1 MKKRKARRYQE
12 GGDIPDIDREPLR
25 DSQGNIVRSGID
37 TFTERFN
44 INRGI
49 SPSDKGEPVMSGS
62 TRDRGYGEAVA
73 LGRRM
78 REERDAAAMDEAMLR
93 KPSQQKTTVTPVKL
107 PTVTSTSVA
116 TDVEEPGTAGFSRTP
131 LKSAA
136 KPPVKAAAP
145 VRPTSGGGRGTMSG
159 ATSAQIEEGRKKF
172 AEDQGRRNLERLQR
186 EDKPL
191 ERVNP
196 EAMLLGGPGLRA
208 AKGLASLAAR
218 PAQAVRRGERTLA
231 PEASPAGLLGRSKG
245 AGENLSKDMGPVE
258 FAAGKRRMLQNQRG
272 EGVITP
278 PAAPFAERNKR
289 MLMQN
294 QRGEGVITPPAPVR
308 PPRGGGKDPGARRP
322 TRDELDEMRM
332 GSDYMRKGGR
342 VKAYKSG
349 GSVGSA
355 SKRADGIAMRGKT
368 RGKYI

>member
-1 MKKRKARRYQE
+1 MKKRKVRRYQE
-12 GGDIPDIDREPLR
+12 GGAMPDIDREPLR
-25 DSQGNIVRSGID
+25 DSSGEIVRDSSGEAI
-37 TFTERFN
+37 
-44 INRGI
+44 
-49 SPSDKGEPVMSGS
+49 MSGS
-62 TRDRGYGEAVA
+62 TRQRQSGPVGYLDDDVKIPPNQ
-73 LGRRM
+73 
-78 REERDAAAMDEAMLR
+78 
-93 KPSQQKTTVTPVKL
+93 KPPRPAPVPSTVTPVRSEYDVQSGLDYAPSMGGRK
-107 PTVTSTSVA
+107 PVA
-116 TDVEEPGTAGFSRTP
+116 SG
-131 LKSAA
+131 
-136 KPPVKAAAP
+136 KPPVKPAAP
-145 VRPTSGGGRGTMSG
+145 VAPARPVSGGGRGTMAG
-159 ATSAQIEEGRKKF
+159 PTAEQIEEGRRKF

-196 EAMLLGGPGLRA
+196 EANLMGGPALRGVKALGAALAGRMA
-208 AKGLASLAAR
+208 AKEAPAA
-218 PAQAVRRGERTLA
+218 
-231 PEASPAGLLGRSKG
+231 AGLLGRSKNVS
-245 AGENLSKDMGPVE
+245 ENLTKDMGPVQY
-258 FAAGKRRMLQNQRG
+258 AGKRSMLQNQRG

-289 MLMQN
+289 MLLQN

-368 RGKYI
+368 RGKHI

>member
-1 MKKRKARRYQE
+1 MKKRKVKRFEE
-12 GGDIPDIDREPLR
+12 GGAMPDIDREPLR
-25 DSQGNIVRSGID
+25 DSSGEIVRDSSGEAI
-37 TFTERFN
+37 
-44 INRGI
+44 
-49 SPSDKGEPVMSGS
+49 MSGS
-62 TRDRGYGEAVA
+62 TRERQSGPKGYLDDDIKGPAGIPV
-73 LGRRM
+73 GQ
-78 REERDAAAMDEAMLR
+78 R
-93 KPSQQKTTVTPVKL
+93 KPPPGLVSPYNPSDKDL
-107 PTVTSTSVA
+107 A
-116 TDVEEPGTAGFSRTP
+116 EPGTAGFSRTLLKTP
-131 LKSAA
+131 TKSAPS
-136 KPPVKAAAP
+136 KPPVKPA
-145 VRPTSGGGRGTMSG
+145 SGGGRGAMAGPT
-159 ATSAQIEEGRKKF
+159 AAQIEEGRKKF
-172 AEDQGRRNLERLQR
+172 AEDQGRRNLERLQK

-196 EAMLLGGPGLRA
+196 EANLIGGPALRGVKALA
-208 AKGLASLAAR
+208 AGLAGKMAAR
-218 PAQAVRRGERTLA
+218 EAPAA
-231 PEASPAGLLGRSKG
+231 AGLLSRSKNV
-245 AGENLSKDMGPVE
+245 GENLTKDMGPVQY
-258 FAAGKRRMLQNQRG
+258 AGKRSMLQNQRG

-342 VKAYKSG
+342 VKAYKAG

-355 SKRADGIAMRGKT
+355 SRRADGIAVRGKT

>member
-1 MKKRKARRYQE
+1 MKRKVRKF
-12 GGDIPDIDREPLR
+12 
-25 DSQGNIVRSGID
+25 SQG
-37 TFTERFN
+37 
-44 INRGI
+44 
-49 SPSDKGEPVMSGS
+49 
-62 TRDRGYGEAVA
+62 GYGDSFSEDF
-73 LGRRM
+73 GM
-78 REERDAAAMDEAMLR
+78 GTREEMIERNIEENERRRQAEQL
-93 KPSQQKTTVTPVKL
+93 KPSTTL
-107 PTVTSTSVA
+107 A
-116 TDVEEPGTAGFSRTP
+116 EFEEPGTAGFSR
-131 LKSAA
+131 A
-136 KPPVKAAAP
+136 PVKPP
-145 VRPTSGGGRGTMSG
+145 VRPTVKPPVATPTAPPVRPVSSGRGTMSG
-159 ATSAQIEEGRKKF
+159 PTAAQLEEGRKKF

-196 EAMLLGGPGLRA
+196 EANLMGGPALRGVKALGA
-208 AKGLASLAAR
+208 ALAGKMAAR
-218 PAQAVRRGERTLA
+218 EAPAA
-231 PEASPAGLLGRSKG
+231 AGMLGRSKSVG
-245 AGENLSKDMGPVE
+245 DNLSKDMGPVE
-258 FAAGKRRMLQNQRG
+258 FAAGKRSMLQNQRG

-308 PPRGGGKDPGARRP
+308 PPRGGGRDPEARRP
-322 TRDELDEMRM
+322 TQDELDQMRM

-349 GSVGSA
+349 GSVSSA

>member
-1 MKKRKARRYQE
+1 MKKRKVKRYE
-12 GGDIPDIDREPLR
+12 IGGDVEDNYARNENREGRMSTL
-25 DSQGNIVRSGID
+25 D
-37 TFTERFN
+37 
-44 INRGI
+44 
-49 SPSDKGEPVMSGS
+49 PSDVE
-62 TRDRGYGEAVA
+62 DAIRGRQMTGTLGKVEYPNRLREAA
-73 LGRRM
+73 
-78 REERDAAAMDEAMLR
+78 EAA
-93 KPSQQKTTVTPVKL
+93 
-107 PTVTSTSVA
+107 
-116 TDVEEPGTAGFSRTP
+116 GTAGEDTGVGLLSGATRPVKPTVRP
-131 LKSAA
+131 SVRPAV
-136 KPPVKAAAP
+136 KPPVAPP
-145 VRPTSGGGRGTMSG
+145 VRPVSGGGRGTMAG
-159 ATSAQIEEGRKKF
+159 PTAEQIEEGRKKF

-196 EAMLLGGPGLRA
+196 EANLMGGPALRG
-208 AKGLASLAAR
+208 AKALATGLAGKMAAR
-218 PAQAVRRGERTLA
+218 GPVSGFR
-231 PEASPAGLLGRSKG
+231 EAPAGLLGRSKNVS
-245 AGENLSKDMGPVE
+245 ENLTKDMGPVQY
-258 FAAGKRRMLQNQRG
+258 AGKRSMLQNQRG

>member
-1 MKKRKARRYQE
+1 MKKRKVRRYQE
-12 GGDIPDIDREPLR
+12 GGAMPDIDREPLR
-25 DSQGNIVRSGID
+25 DSSGEIVRDSSGEAI
-37 TFTERFN
+37 
-44 INRGI
+44 
-49 SPSDKGEPVMSGS
+49 MSGS
-62 TRDRGYGEAVA
+62 TRQRQSGPVGYLDDDIKIPPNE
-73 LGRRM
+73 
-78 REERDAAAMDEAMLR
+78 
-93 KPSQQKTTVTPVKL
+93 KPPRPAPVPSTVTPVRSEYDVQSGLDYAPSMGGRK
-107 PTVTSTSVA
+107 PVA
-116 TDVEEPGTAGFSRTP
+116 SGR
-131 LKSAA
+131 
-136 KPPVKAAAP
+136 PPVKPSAP
-145 VRPTSGGGRGTMSG
+145 VVPTKPVSGGGRGTMAG
-159 ATSAQIEEGRKKF
+159 PTAAQIEEGRKKF
-172 AEDQGRRNLERLQR
+172 AEDQGRRNLERLQK

-196 EAMLLGGPGLRA
+196 EANLMGGPALRGAKAMATGLREA
-208 AKGLASLAAR
+208 ADFVKQRMARSAAPSAVKQLGQSGR
-218 PAQAVRRGERTLA
+218 QA
-231 PEASPAGLLGRSKG
+231 
-245 AGENLSKDMGPVE
+245 ENLTKDMGPVE
-258 FAAGKRRMLQNQRG
+258 FAAGKRSMLQNQRG

>member
-1 MKKRKARRYQE
+1 MKKRKVKRYE
-12 GGDIPDIDREPLR
+12 IGGDVEDNYARNENREGRMSTL
-25 DSQGNIVRSGID
+25 D
-37 TFTERFN
+37 
-44 INRGI
+44 
-49 SPSDKGEPVMSGS
+49 PSDVE
-62 TRDRGYGEAVA
+62 DAIRGRQMTGTLGKVEYPNRLREAA
-73 LGRRM
+73 
-78 REERDAAAMDEAMLR
+78 EAA
-93 KPSQQKTTVTPVKL
+93 
-107 PTVTSTSVA
+107 
-116 TDVEEPGTAGFSRTP
+116 GTAGEDTGVGLLSGATRPVKPTVRP
-131 LKSAA
+131 SVRPAV
-136 KPPVKAAAP
+136 KPPVAPP
-145 VRPTSGGGRGTMSG
+145 VRPVSGGARGTMAG
-159 ATSAQIEEGRKKF
+159 PTAEQIEEGRKKF

-196 EAMLLGGPGLRA
+196 EANLMGGPALRGVKALGAALAGRMA
-208 AKGLASLAAR
+208 AKEAPAA
-218 PAQAVRRGERTLA
+218 
-231 PEASPAGLLGRSKG
+231 AGLLGRSKNVS
-245 AGENLSKDMGPVE
+245 ENLTKDMGPVQY
-258 FAAGKRRMLQNQRG
+258 AGKRSMLQNQRG

>member
-1 MKKRKARRYQE
+1 MKKRKVKRYE
-12 GGDIPDIDREPLR
+12 IGGDVEDNYARNENREGRMSTL
-25 DSQGNIVRSGID
+25 D
-37 TFTERFN
+37 
-44 INRGI
+44 
-49 SPSDKGEPVMSGS
+49 PSDVEDAIRGRQMTGTLGKVEYPNRLREAAEAAGTTGEDTGVGLLSGV
-62 TRDRGYGEAVA
+62 TR
-73 LGRRM
+73 
-78 REERDAAAMDEAMLR
+78 
-93 KPSQQKTTVTPVKL
+93 PVK
-107 PTVTSTSVA
+107 PAVRPSVRPA
-116 TDVEEPGTAGFSRTP
+116 V
-131 LKSAA
+131 
-136 KPPVKAAAP
+136 KPPVAP
-145 VRPTSGGGRGTMSG
+145 PVQPVSGGGRGTMAG
-159 ATSAQIEEGRKKF
+159 PTAAQIEEGRKKF

-196 EAMLLGGPGLRA
+196 EANLMGGPALRGAKAMATGLREA
-208 AKGLASLAAR
+208 ADFVKQRMARSAAPSAVKQLGQSGR
-218 PAQAVRRGERTLA
+218 QA
-231 PEASPAGLLGRSKG
+231 
-245 AGENLSKDMGPVE
+245 ENLTKDMGPVE
-258 FAAGKRRMLQNQRG
+258 FAAGKRSMLQNQRG

-332 GSDYMRKGGR
+332 GSDYMRKGGK

>member
-1 MKKRKARRYQE
+1 MKKRKVKRYE
-12 GGDIPDIDREPLR
+12 IGGDVEDNYARNENREGRMSTL
-25 DSQGNIVRSGID
+25 D
-37 TFTERFN
+37 
-44 INRGI
+44 
-49 SPSDKGEPVMSGS
+49 PSDVEDAIRGRQMTGTLGKVEYPNRLREAAEAAGTTGEDTGVGLLSGV
-62 TRDRGYGEAVA
+62 TR
-73 LGRRM
+73 
-78 REERDAAAMDEAMLR
+78 
-93 KPSQQKTTVTPVKL
+93 PVK
-107 PTVTSTSVA
+107 PAVRPSVRPA
-116 TDVEEPGTAGFSRTP
+116 V
-131 LKSAA
+131 
-136 KPPVKAAAP
+136 KPPVAP
-145 VRPTSGGGRGTMSG
+145 PVQPVSGGGRGTMAG
-159 ATSAQIEEGRKKF
+159 PTAAQIEEGRKKF
-172 AEDQGRRNLERLQR
+172 AEDQGRRNLERLQK

-196 EAMLLGGPGLRA
+196 EANLMGGPALRG
-208 AKGLASLAAR
+208 AKALATGLAGKMAAR
-218 PAQAVRRGERTLA
+218 GPVSGFR
-231 PEASPAGLLGRSKG
+231 EAPAGLLGRSKNVS
-245 AGENLSKDMGPVE
+245 ENLTKDMGPVQY
-258 FAAGKRRMLQNQRG
+258 AGKRSMLQNQRG

-289 MLMQN
+289 MLLQN

-332 GSDYMRKGGR
+332 GSDYMRKGGK

>member
-1 MKKRKARRYQE
+1 MKKRKVKRYE
-12 GGDIPDIDREPLR
+12 IGGDVEDNYARNENREGRMSTL
-25 DSQGNIVRSGID
+25 D
-37 TFTERFN
+37 
-44 INRGI
+44 
-49 SPSDKGEPVMSGS
+49 PSDVE
-62 TRDRGYGEAVA
+62 DAIRGRQMTGTLGKVEYPNRLREAA
-73 LGRRM
+73 
-78 REERDAAAMDEAMLR
+78 EAA
-93 KPSQQKTTVTPVKL
+93 
-107 PTVTSTSVA
+107 
-116 TDVEEPGTAGFSRTP
+116 GTAGEDTGVGLLSGATRPVKPTVRP
-131 LKSAA
+131 SVRPAV
-136 KPPVKAAAP
+136 KPPVAPP
-145 VRPTSGGGRGTMSG
+145 VRPVSGGGRGTMAG
-159 ATSAQIEEGRKKF
+159 PTAEQIEEGRKKF

-196 EAMLLGGPGLRA
+196 EANLMGGPALRGVKALGAALAGRMA
-208 AKGLASLAAR
+208 AKEAPAA
-218 PAQAVRRGERTLA
+218 
-231 PEASPAGLLGRSKG
+231 AGLLGRSKNVS
-245 AGENLSKDMGPVE
+245 ENLTKDMGPVQY
-258 FAAGKRRMLQNQRG
+258 AGKRSMLQNQRG

-289 MLMQN
+289 MLLQN

-308 PPRGGGKDPGARRP
+308 PPRGGGKDPAARRP

>member
-1 MKKRKARRYQE
+1 MKKRKVKRYE
-12 GGDIPDIDREPLR
+12 IGGDVEDNYARNENREGRMSTL
-25 DSQGNIVRSGID
+25 D
-37 TFTERFN
+37 
-44 INRGI
+44 
-49 SPSDKGEPVMSGS
+49 PSDVE
-62 TRDRGYGEAVA
+62 DAIRGRQMTGTLGKVEYPSRLREAA
-73 LGRRM
+73 
-78 REERDAAAMDEAMLR
+78 EAA
-93 KPSQQKTTVTPVKL
+93 
-107 PTVTSTSVA
+107 
-116 TDVEEPGTAGFSRTP
+116 GTAGEDTGVGLLSGVTRP
-131 LKSAA
+131 VKPAG
-136 KPPVKAAAP
+136 KPPVRPAVKPPVAPPTAPP
-145 VRPTSGGGRGTMSG
+145 VRPVSSGRGTMAG
-159 ATSAQIEEGRKKF
+159 PTAAQLEEGRKKF
-172 AEDQGRRNLERLQR
+172 AEDQGRRNLERLQK

-196 EAMLLGGPGLRA
+196 EANLMGGPALRGAKAMATGLREA
-208 AKGLASLAAR
+208 ADFVKQRMARSAAPSAVKQLGQSGR
-218 PAQAVRRGERTLA
+218 QA
-231 PEASPAGLLGRSKG
+231 
-245 AGENLSKDMGPVE
+245 ENLTKDMGPVE
-258 FAAGKRRMLQNQRG
+258 FAAGKRQMLQNQRG

-308 PPRGGGKDPGARRP
+308 PPRGGGRDPEARRP

>member
-1 MKKRKARRYQE
+1 MKKRKVKRYE
-12 GGDIPDIDREPLR
+12 IGGDVEDNYARNENREGRMSTL
-25 DSQGNIVRSGID
+25 D
-37 TFTERFN
+37 
-44 INRGI
+44 
-49 SPSDKGEPVMSGS
+49 PSDVE
-62 TRDRGYGEAVA
+62 DAIRGRQMTGTLGKVEYPNRLREAA
-73 LGRRM
+73 
-78 REERDAAAMDEAMLR
+78 EAA
-93 KPSQQKTTVTPVKL
+93 
-107 PTVTSTSVA
+107 
-116 TDVEEPGTAGFSRTP
+116 GTAGEDTGVGLLSGATRPVKPTVRP
-131 LKSAA
+131 SVRPAV
-136 KPPVKAAAP
+136 KPPVAPP
-145 VRPTSGGGRGTMSG
+145 VRPVSGGGRGTMAG
-159 ATSAQIEEGRKKF
+159 PTAEQIEEGRKKF

-196 EAMLLGGPGLRA
+196 EANLMGGPALRGVKALGAALAGRMA
-208 AKGLASLAAR
+208 AKEAPAA
-218 PAQAVRRGERTLA
+218 
-231 PEASPAGLLGRSKG
+231 AGLLGRSKNVS
-245 AGENLSKDMGPVE
+245 ENLTKDMGPVQY
-258 FAAGKRRMLQNQRG
+258 AGKRSML
-272 EGVITP
+272 
-278 PAAPFAERNKR
+278 
-289 MLMQN
+289 QN

>member
-1 MKKRKARRYQE
+1 MKKRKVKRYE
-12 GGDIPDIDREPLR
+12 IGGDVEDNYARNENREGRMSTL
-25 DSQGNIVRSGID
+25 D
-37 TFTERFN
+37 
-44 INRGI
+44 
-49 SPSDKGEPVMSGS
+49 PSDVE
-62 TRDRGYGEAVA
+62 DAIRGRQMTGTLGKVEYPNRLREAA
-73 LGRRM
+73 
-78 REERDAAAMDEAMLR
+78 EAA
-93 KPSQQKTTVTPVKL
+93 
-107 PTVTSTSVA
+107 
-116 TDVEEPGTAGFSRTP
+116 GTAGEDTGVGLLSGATRP
-131 LKSAA
+131 VKPAVRPSVRPAV
-136 KPPVKAAAP
+136 KPPVAP
-145 VRPTSGGGRGTMSG
+145 PVQPVSGGGRGTMAG
-159 ATSAQIEEGRKKF
+159 PTAEQIEEGRRKF

-196 EAMLLGGPGLRA
+196 EANLMGGPALRGVKALGAALAGRMA
-208 AKGLASLAAR
+208 AKEAPAA
-218 PAQAVRRGERTLA
+218 
-231 PEASPAGLLGRSKG
+231 AGLLGRSKNVS
-245 AGENLSKDMGPVE
+245 ENLTKDMGPVQY
-258 FAAGKRRMLQNQRG
+258 AGKRSMLQNQRG

-289 MLMQN
+289 MLLQN

-349 GSVGSA
+349 GSVSSV

>member
-62 TRDRGYGEAVA
+62 TRDRGYEEAVA

-131 LKSAA
+131 LKGTA
-136 KPPVKAAAP
+136 KTPVKPTAP
-145 VRPTSGGGRGTMSG
+145 VRPTSGGGRGMMSG

-231 PEASPAGLLGRSKG
+231 PEA
-245 AGENLSKDMGPVE
+245 
-258 FAAGKRRMLQNQRG
+258 
-272 EGVITP
+272 
-278 PAAPFAERNKR
+278 
-289 MLMQN
+289 
-294 QRGEGVITPPAPVR
+294 PPAPVR

>member
-1 MKKRKARRYQE
+1 MKKRKVKRYE
-12 GGDIPDIDREPLR
+12 IGGDVEDNYARNENREGRESTL
-25 DSQGNIVRSGID
+25 D
-37 TFTERFN
+37 
-44 INRGI
+44 
-49 SPSDKGEPVMSGS
+49 PSDIE
-62 TRDRGYGEAVA
+62 DAIRGRQMTGTLGKVEYPNRLREAA
-73 LGRRM
+73 
-78 REERDAAAMDEAMLR
+78 EAA
-93 KPSQQKTTVTPVKL
+93 
-107 PTVTSTSVA
+107 
-116 TDVEEPGTAGFSRTP
+116 GTAGEDTGVGLLSGATRP
-131 LKSAA
+131 VKPAVRPSVRPAV
-136 KPPVKAAAP
+136 KPPVTPP
-145 VRPTSGGGRGTMSG
+145 VRPVSGGGRGTMAG
-159 ATSAQIEEGRKKF
+159 PTAEQIEEGRKKF

-196 EAMLLGGPGLRA
+196 EANLIGGPALRGMKA
-208 AKGLASLAAR
+208 LATGLAGKMAAR
-218 PAQAVRRGERTLA
+218 GPASGFR
-231 PEASPAGLLGRSKG
+231 EAPAGLLERSRNVS
-245 AGENLSKDMGPVE
+245 ENLTKDMGPVQY
-258 FAAGKRRMLQNQRG
+258 AGKRSMLQNQRG

-308 PPRGGGKDPGARRP
+308 PPRGGGKDPGARKP

-349 GSVGSA
+349 GSVSSA

>member
-1 MKKRKARRYQE
+1 MKKRKVRRYQE
-12 GGDIPDIDREPLR
+12 GGAMPDIDREPLR
-25 DSQGNIVRSGID
+25 DSSGEIVRDSSGEAI
-37 TFTERFN
+37 
-44 INRGI
+44 
-49 SPSDKGEPVMSGS
+49 MSGS
-62 TRDRGYGEAVA
+62 TRQRQSGPVGY
-73 LGRRM
+73 L
-78 REERDAAAMDEAMLR
+78 DDDIKIPPNQ
-93 KPSQQKTTVTPVKL
+93 KPPRPAPVPSTVTPVRSEYDVQSGLDYAPSMGGRK
-107 PTVTSTSVA
+107 PVA
-116 TDVEEPGTAGFSRTP
+116 SG
-131 LKSAA
+131 
-136 KPPVKAAAP
+136 KPPVKPAAP
-145 VRPTSGGGRGTMSG
+145 VAPARPVSGGGRGTMAG
-159 ATSAQIEEGRKKF
+159 PTAEQIEEGRRKF

-196 EAMLLGGPGLRA
+196 EANLMGGPALRGVKALGAALAGRMA
-208 AKGLASLAAR
+208 AKEAPAA
-218 PAQAVRRGERTLA
+218 
-231 PEASPAGLLGRSKG
+231 AGLLGRSKNVS
-245 AGENLSKDMGPVE
+245 ENLTKDMGPVQY
-258 FAAGKRRMLQNQRG
+258 AGKRSMLQNQRG

>member
-1 MKKRKARRYQE
+1 MKKRKVRRYQE
-12 GGDIPDIDREPLR
+12 GGAMPDIDREPLR
-25 DSQGNIVRSGID
+25 DSSGEIVRDSSGEAI
-37 TFTERFN
+37 
-44 INRGI
+44 
-49 SPSDKGEPVMSGS
+49 MSGS
-62 TRDRGYGEAVA
+62 TRQRQSGPVGYLDDDVKIPPNQ
-73 LGRRM
+73 
-78 REERDAAAMDEAMLR
+78 
-93 KPSQQKTTVTPVKL
+93 KPPRPAPVPSTVTPVRSEYDVQSGLDYAPSMGGRK
-107 PTVTSTSVA
+107 PVA
-116 TDVEEPGTAGFSRTP
+116 SG
-131 LKSAA
+131 
-136 KPPVKAAAP
+136 KPPVKPAAP
-145 VRPTSGGGRGTMSG
+145 VAPARPVSGGGRGTMAGST
-159 ATSAQIEEGRKKF
+159 AEQIEEGRKKF

-196 EAMLLGGPGLRA
+196 EANLIGGPALRGVKALGAALAGRMA
-208 AKGLASLAAR
+208 AKEAPAA
-218 PAQAVRRGERTLA
+218 
-231 PEASPAGLLGRSKG
+231 AGLLGRSKNVS
-245 AGENLSKDMGPVE
+245 ENLTKDMGPVQY
-258 FAAGKRRMLQNQRG
+258 AGKRSMLQNQRG

-332 GSDYMRKGGR
+332 GSDYMRKGGK

>member
-1 MKKRKARRYQE
+1 MKKRKVKRYE
-12 GGDIPDIDREPLR
+12 IGGDVEDNYARNENREGRESTLDPSDRE
-25 DSQGNIVRSGID
+25 DA
-37 TFTERFN
+37 ER
-44 INRGI
+44 
-49 SPSDKGEPVMSGS
+49 
-62 TRDRGYGEAVA
+62 
-73 LGRRM
+73 GRRM
-78 REERDAAAMDEAMLR
+78 TGTFGQVEYPNRLREAAEAAG
-93 KPSQQKTTVTPVKL
+93 TTGEDTGVGLLSGATRPVK
-107 PTVTSTSVA
+107 PAVRPSVRPA
-116 TDVEEPGTAGFSRTP
+116 V
-131 LKSAA
+131 
-136 KPPVKAAAP
+136 KPPVAP
-145 VRPTSGGGRGTMSG
+145 PVQPVSGGGRGTMAG
-159 ATSAQIEEGRKKF
+159 PTAVQIEEGRKKF

-196 EAMLLGGPGLRA
+196 EANLMGGPALRGVKALGAALAGRMA
-208 AKGLASLAAR
+208 AKEA
-218 PAQAVRRGERTLA
+218 PAT
-231 PEASPAGLLGRSKG
+231 AGLLGRSKNVS
-245 AGENLSKDMGPVE
+245 ENLTKDMGPVQY
-258 FAAGKRRMLQNQRG
+258 AGKRSMLQNQRG

-294 QRGEGVITPPAPVR
+294 QRGDGVITPPAPVR

>member
-1 MKKRKARRYQE
+1 LDVAPGM
-12 GGDIPDIDREPLR
+12 
-25 DSQGNIVRSGID
+25 GN
-37 TFTERFN
+37 
-44 INRGI
+44 
-49 SPSDKGEPVMSGS
+49 
-62 TRDRGYGEAVA
+62 
-73 LGRRM
+73 
-78 REERDAAAMDEAMLR
+78 R
-93 KPSQQKTTVTPVKL
+93 KPL
-107 PTVTSTSVA
+107 
-116 TDVEEPGTAGFSRTP
+116 
-131 LKSAA
+131 A
-136 KPPVKAAAP
+136 KPPARPSVTPPASPVKPA
-145 VRPTSGGGRGTMSG
+145 SGGGRSTMAG
-159 ATSAQIEEGRKKF
+159 PTAAQLEEGRKKF
-172 AEDQGRRNLERLQR
+172 AEDEGRRNLQRLQR

-196 EAMLLGGPGLRA
+196 ETNLMGGPALRGVKA
-208 AKGLASLAAR
+208 LGTALAGKLAAR
-218 PAQAVRRGERTLA
+218 EAPAA
-231 PEASPAGLLGRSKG
+231 AGLLGRSKG
-245 AGENLSKDMGPVE
+245 VGENLSKDMGPVE
-258 FAAGKRRMLQNQRG
+258 FAAGKRQMLQNQRG

-294 QRGEGVITPPAPVR
+294 QRGEGVITPPAPAR

>member
-1 MKKRKARRYQE
+1 MKKRKVKRYE
-12 GGDIPDIDREPLR
+12 IGGDVEDNYARNENREGRMSTL
-25 DSQGNIVRSGID
+25 D
-37 TFTERFN
+37 
-44 INRGI
+44 
-49 SPSDKGEPVMSGS
+49 PSDVE
-62 TRDRGYGEAVA
+62 DAIRGRQMTGT
-73 LGRRM
+73 LGKVEYPNRM
-78 REERDAAAMDEAMLR
+78 REAAEAAGTPGEDTGVGLLSGATR
-93 KPSQQKTTVTPVKL
+93 PVK
-107 PTVTSTSVA
+107 PTV
-116 TDVEEPGTAGFSRTP
+116 
-131 LKSAA
+131 
-136 KPPVKAAAP
+136 KPP
-145 VRPTSGGGRGTMSG
+145 VRPTVKPPVATPTAPPVRPVSSGRGTMSG
-159 ATSAQIEEGRKKF
+159 PTAAQLEEGRKKF
-172 AEDQGRRNLERLQR
+172 AEDQGRRNLERLQK

-196 EAMLLGGPGLRA
+196 EANLMGGPALRGVKALGAALAGRMA
-208 AKGLASLAAR
+208 AKEAPAA
-218 PAQAVRRGERTLA
+218 
-231 PEASPAGLLGRSKG
+231 AGLLGRSKNVS
-245 AGENLSKDMGPVE
+245 ENLTKDMGPVQY
-258 FAAGKRRMLQNQRG
+258 AGKRSMLQNQRG

-294 QRGEGVITPPAPVR
+294 QRGEGVITPPAPAR

>member
-1 MKKRKARRYQE
+1 MKKRKVKRFEE
-12 GGDIPDIDREPLR
+12 GGAMPDIDREPLR
-25 DSQGNIVRSGID
+25 DSSGEIVRDSSG
-37 TFTERFN
+37 EA
-44 INRGI
+44 
-49 SPSDKGEPVMSGS
+49 VMSGS
-62 TRDRGYGEAVA
+62 TRERQSGPKGYLDDDIKAPDGILA
-73 LGRRM
+73 G
-78 REERDAAAMDEAMLR
+78 LR
-93 KPSQQKTTVTPVKL
+93 KPPPGIVSQYNPADKDL
-107 PTVTSTSVA
+107 A
-116 TDVEEPGTAGFSRTP
+116 EPGTAGFSRTL
-131 LKSAA
+131 LKTTA
-136 KPPVKAAAP
+136 KPIPTKPAAP
-145 VRPTSGGGRGTMSG
+145 VKPASGGGRGTMAG
-159 ATSAQIEEGRKKF
+159 PTAAQIEEGRKKF

-196 EAMLLGGPGLRA
+196 EANLIGGPALRGMKA
-208 AKGLASLAAR
+208 LATGLAGKMAAR
-218 PAQAVRRGERTLA
+218 GPASGFR
-231 PEASPAGLLGRSKG
+231 EAPAGLLERSRNVS
-245 AGENLSKDMGPVE
+245 ENLTKDMGPVQY
-258 FAAGKRRMLQNQRG
+258 AGKRSMLQNQRG

-308 PPRGGGKDPGARRP
+308 PPRGGGKDPGARKP

-332 GSDYMRKGGR
+332 GSDYMRKGGK

-349 GSVGSA
+349 GSVSSA

>member
-1 MKKRKARRYQE
+1 MKKRKVRRYQE
-12 GGDIPDIDREPLR
+12 GGDIPNIDREPLR
-25 DSQGNIVRSGID
+25 DSSGEIVRDSSGEAI
-37 TFTERFN
+37 
-44 INRGI
+44 
-49 SPSDKGEPVMSGS
+49 MSGS
-62 TRDRGYGEAVA
+62 TRQRQSGPVGY
-73 LGRRM
+73 L
-78 REERDAAAMDEAMLR
+78 DDDIKIPPNQ
-93 KPSQQKTTVTPVKL
+93 KPPRPAPVPSTVTPVRSEYDVQSGLDYAPSMGGRK
-107 PTVTSTSVA
+107 PVA
-116 TDVEEPGTAGFSRTP
+116 SG
-131 LKSAA
+131 
-136 KPPVKAAAP
+136 KPPVKPAAP
-145 VRPTSGGGRGTMSG
+145 VAPARPVSGGGRGTMAG
-159 ATSAQIEEGRKKF
+159 PTAEQIEEGRRKF

-196 EAMLLGGPGLRA
+196 EVNLMGGPALRGVKALGAALAGRMA
-208 AKGLASLAAR
+208 AKEAPAA
-218 PAQAVRRGERTLA
+218 
-231 PEASPAGLLGRSKG
+231 AGLLGRSKNVS
-245 AGENLSKDMGPVE
+245 ENLTKDMGPVQY
-258 FAAGKRRMLQNQRG
+258 AGKRSMLQNQRG

>member
-1 MKKRKARRYQE
+1 MKKRKVRRYQE
-12 GGDIPDIDREPLR
+12 GGAMPDIDREPLR
-25 DSQGNIVRSGID
+25 DSSGEIVRDSSGEAI
-37 TFTERFN
+37 
-44 INRGI
+44 
-49 SPSDKGEPVMSGS
+49 MSGS
-62 TRDRGYGEAVA
+62 TRQRQSGPVGYLDDDVKIPPNQ
-73 LGRRM
+73 
-78 REERDAAAMDEAMLR
+78 
-93 KPSQQKTTVTPVKL
+93 KPPRPAPVPSTVTPVRSEYDVQSGLDYAPSMGGRK
-107 PTVTSTSVA
+107 PVA
-116 TDVEEPGTAGFSRTP
+116 SG
-131 LKSAA
+131 
-136 KPPVKAAAP
+136 KPPVKPAAP
-145 VRPTSGGGRGTMSG
+145 VAPARPVSGGGRGTMAGST
-159 ATSAQIEEGRKKF
+159 AEQIEEGRKKF

-196 EAMLLGGPGLRA
+196 EANLIGGPALRGVKALGAALAGRMA
-208 AKGLASLAAR
+208 AKEAPAA
-218 PAQAVRRGERTLA
+218 
-231 PEASPAGLLGRSKG
+231 AGLLGRSKNVS
-245 AGENLSKDMGPVE
+245 ENLTKDMGPVQY
-258 FAAGKRRMLQNQRG
+258 AGKRSMLQNQRG